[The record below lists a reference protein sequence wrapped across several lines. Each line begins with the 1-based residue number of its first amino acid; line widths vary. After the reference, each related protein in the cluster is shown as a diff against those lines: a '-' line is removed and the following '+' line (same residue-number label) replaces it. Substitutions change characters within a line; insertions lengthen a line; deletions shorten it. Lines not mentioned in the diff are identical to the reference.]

1 MAFPFD
7 RPRPVGAHE
16 PMTTAFLFPGQGS
29 QAVGMGQDL
38 AERHP
43 VVADAFE
50 EAERLSGVPLRKLCF
65 EGPPED
71 LQQTRHAQLALLTVS
86 TGIARL
92 LHAHG
97 VRPAFAAGHSLGEYS
112 ALVEADAL
120 SFADAVRLVER
131 RGALMAEAG
140 AKQPGTMAA
149 ILGLDADA
157 LAAICRAAPAVVA
170 VANINSAD
178 QVVISGTPEG
188 VAAASEAA
196 LAAGAKRA
204 IPLNVSGAFHSPLM
218 TEPAR
223 GFAPVLAQAAY
234 QAPALTVIANL
245 DALPY
250 RGAEE
255 IPGKLAA
262 QLDHPVRWAQTVQ
275 ALLDAGVTTF
285 VEVGAGR
292 VLSGLVK
299 KVRRDATTLNVE
311 DQASL
316 EKTLAAL
323 GQEAVS

>member
-1 MAFPFD
+1 MSI
-7 RPRPVGAHE
+7 
-16 PMTTAFLFPGQGS
+16 AFLFPGQGS
-29 QAVGMGQDL
+29 QTVGMGQDL

-43 VVADAFE
+43 VFADAFD
-50 EAERLSGVPLRKLCF
+50 EAERISGLPLRRLCF
-65 EGPPED
+65 EGPAEE

-86 TGIARL
+86 TGTARL

-97 VRPAFAAGHSLGEYS
+97 VRPTYAAGHSLGEYS

-131 RGALMAEAG
+131 RGALMAESG
-140 AKQPGTMAA
+140 AKTPGTMAA
-149 ILGLDADA
+149 ILGLDPDT
-157 LAAICRAAPAVVA
+157 LTRICKAAPSVVA
-170 VANINSAD
+170 VANFNSPD
-178 QVVISGTPEG
+178 QIVISGTPEG

-223 GFAPVLAQAAY
+223 GFAPVLAGVTYAD
-234 QAPALTVIANL
+234 PDITVIANL

-250 RGAEE
+250 TAGGE
-255 IPGKLAA
+255 IPAKLAA

-285 VEVGAGR
+285 IEVGAGR

-323 GQEAVS
+323 GVEVGS

>member
-1 MAFPFD
+1 MSI
-7 RPRPVGAHE
+7 
-16 PMTTAFLFPGQGS
+16 AFLFPGQGS

-38 AERHP
+38 ADRHP
-43 VVADAFE
+43 VVAEAFD
-50 EAERLSGVPLRKLCF
+50 EAERLTGVPLRRLCF
-65 EGPPED
+65 EGPAEE

-120 SFADAVRLVER
+120 PFADAVRLVER

-140 AKQPGTMAA
+140 ARQPGTMAA
-149 ILGLDADA
+149 ILGLDGDT
-157 LAAICRAAPAVVA
+157 LAKVCKATPAVVA
-170 VANINSAD
+170 VANFNSPD
-178 QVVISGTPEG
+178 QIVISGTPEG

-218 TEPAR
+218 TEPAK
-223 GFAPVLAQAAY
+223 GFKPVLESATYAT
-234 QAPALTVIANL
+234 PDITVVANL

-250 RGAEE
+250 QSGDE
-255 IPGKLAA
+255 IPRKLAA
-262 QLDHPVRWAQTVQ
+262 QLDHPVRWSQTVQ

-323 GQEAVS
+323 GVEVGA

>member
-1 MAFPFD
+1 MSI
-7 RPRPVGAHE
+7 
-16 PMTTAFLFPGQGS
+16 AFLFPGQGS

-38 AERHP
+38 ADRHP
-43 VVADAFE
+43 VVADAFA
-50 EAERLSGVPLRKLCF
+50 EAERISGVPLRTLCF
-65 EGPPED
+65 EGPAEA

-112 ALVEADAL
+112 ALVEADAI

-131 RGALMAEAG
+131 RGTLMAEAG
-140 AKQPGTMAA
+140 ARQPGTMAA
-149 ILGLDADA
+149 ILGMDADA
-157 LAAICRAAPAVVA
+157 LAAICKAQAAVVA
-170 VANINSAD
+170 VANINSPD

-223 GFAPVLAQAAY
+223 GFAPVLAAATY
-234 QAPALTVIANL
+234 ATPDITVFANL

-250 RGAEE
+250 RDGSE
-255 IPGKLAA
+255 IPTKLAA
-262 QLDHPVRWAQTVQ
+262 QLDHPVRWTQSVQ
-275 ALLDAGVTTF
+275 ALLDAGATTF

-323 GQEAVS
+323 GVEATT

>member
-1 MAFPFD
+1 LSIEVEQ
-7 RPRPVGAHE
+7 R
-16 PMTTAFLFPGQGS
+16 MTVAFLFPGQGS
-29 QAVGMGQDL
+29 QVVGMGQEL

-43 VVADAFE
+43 LVAETFD
-50 EAERLSGVPLRKLCF
+50 EAERVSGVPLRRLCF
-65 EGPPED
+65 EGPPEE

-97 VRPAFAAGHSLGEYS
+97 VRPAYAAGHSLGEYS

-131 RGALMAEAG
+131 RGALMAESG

-157 LAAICRAAPAVVA
+157 LAKVCKATAGVVA
-170 VANINSAD
+170 VANFNSPD
-178 QVVISGTPEG
+178 QIVISGAPEA

-196 LAAGAKRA
+196 IAAGAKRA

-218 TEPAR
+218 TEPAK
-223 GFAPVLAQAAY
+223 GFAPVLAGATYA
-234 QAPALTVIANL
+234 APALTVIANL

-250 RGAEE
+250 KGAEE
-255 IPGKLAA
+255 IPTKLAA
-262 QLDHPVRWAQTVQ
+262 QLDHPVRWSQTVQ

-323 GQEAVS
+323 GAEATL

>member
-1 MAFPFD
+1 MSI
-7 RPRPVGAHE
+7 
-16 PMTTAFLFPGQGS
+16 AFLFPGQGS
-29 QAVGMGQDL
+29 QTVGMGQDL
-38 AERHP
+38 AAHHP
-43 VVADAFE
+43 LVAEAFD
-50 EAERLSGVPLRKLCF
+50 EAERISGVPLRAICF
-65 EGPPED
+65 EGPAED
-71 LQQTRHAQLALLTVS
+71 LQQTRHAQLALLTLS

-97 VRPAFAAGHSLGEYS
+97 VRPTHAAGHSLGEYS
-112 ALVEADAL
+112 ALVEAGAL
-120 SFADAVRLVER
+120 SFADAVRLVEH
-131 RGALMAEAG
+131 RGALMAESG

-149 ILGLDADA
+149 ILGLDAET
-157 LAAICRAAPAVVA
+157 LTRICKEAPSVVA
-170 VANINSAD
+170 VANFNSPD
-178 QVVISGTPEG
+178 QIVISGTPAG

-223 GFAPVLAQAAY
+223 GFAPVLASASYAE
-234 QAPALTVIANL
+234 PAVTVIANL

-250 RGAEE
+250 KGGAE
-255 IPGKLAA
+255 IPAKLAA
-262 QLDHPVRWAQTVQ
+262 QLDHPVRWVQTVQ

-323 GQEAVS
+323 GRQESPEEVVS

>member
-1 MAFPFD
+1 MSI
-7 RPRPVGAHE
+7 
-16 PMTTAFLFPGQGS
+16 AFLFPGQGS
-29 QAVGMGQDL
+29 QSVGMGQDL
-38 AERHP
+38 ADRHP

-50 EAERLSGVPLRKLCF
+50 EAERISDVPLRRLCF
-65 EGPPED
+65 EGPAEE

-86 TGIARL
+86 TAIARL
-92 LHAHG
+92 LHGHG
-97 VRPAFAAGHSLGEYS
+97 IRPTYAAGHSLGEYS

-120 SFADAVRLVER
+120 PFADAVRLVAQ

-140 AKQPGTMAA
+140 ARQPGTMAA
-149 ILGLDADA
+149 ILGLDADT
-157 LAAICRAAPAVVA
+157 LTRICKAAPAVVA
-170 VANINSAD
+170 VANFNSPD
-178 QVVISGTPEG
+178 QIVISGTPEG

-223 GFAPVLAQAAY
+223 GFAPVLAQVGYAA
-234 QAPALTVIANL
+234 PSVTVFANL

-250 RGAEE
+250 RAADE
-255 IPGKLAA
+255 IPARLAA
-262 QLDHPVRWAQTVQ
+262 QLDHPVRWHQTVQ

-299 KVRRDATTLNVE
+299 KVRRDVTTLNVE

-323 GQEAVS
+323 GVEVAS

>member
-1 MAFPFD
+1 MSI
-7 RPRPVGAHE
+7 
-16 PMTTAFLFPGQGS
+16 AFLFPGQGS

-38 AERHP
+38 ADRHP
-43 VVADAFE
+43 VVAEAFD

-65 EGPPED
+65 EGPAEE
-71 LQQTRHAQLALLTVS
+71 LQQTRNAQLALLMVS

-120 SFADAVRLVER
+120 AFGDAVKLVER
-131 RGALMAEAG
+131 RGALMAESG
-140 AKQPGTMAA
+140 ARQPGTMAA
-149 ILGLDADA
+149 ILGLDGDT
-157 LAAICRAAPAVVA
+157 LAKVCKAAPGVAA
-170 VANINSAD
+170 VANFNSPD
-178 QVVISGTPEG
+178 QIVISGTPEG

-218 TEPAR
+218 TEPAK
-223 GFAPVLAQAAY
+223 GFKPVLAGATYAT
-234 QAPALTVIANL
+234 PDITVFANL

-250 RGAEE
+250 KSGEE
-255 IPGKLAA
+255 IPQKLAA
-262 QLDHPVRWAQTVQ
+262 QLDHPVRWSQTVQ

-285 VEVGAGR
+285 IEVGAGR

-323 GQEAVS
+323 GVEVGA